1 MQKKIIA
8 LAVAGLVSGVAF
20 AQSNVTIYGVA
31 DANYYYAS
39 GDNLSRTGIDSGG
52 DSGSRIGFKGEEAL
66 GNGLKAIFT
75 MEYGTSIDGG
85 DNDAALGG
93 ARQAFVGLDTSV
105 GSFTV
110 GRQYA
115 PSWWYYGRNS
125 ANDVKM
131 NMPINS
137 IQGDLIGKW
146 AGGTMTTG
154 DAARWNNSIA
164 YQSKNWSGFE
174 LRTVYSFGENT
185 EDDRRNDTA
194 ELMDDG
200 KFGLGVNYANGPF
213 QATLIYQGKY
223 NVSGAAP
230 ALTTLKGK
238 SSNDINEYMVGASYD
253 FKVVKLYGSYQQTDA
268 DLGNQD
274 KQAKIYALGL
284 GIPVSAAGTVSV
296 ELMEARYDQDNALT
310 DGRTRGL
317 GVGYTHSLSKR
328 TTLYAGLGFIQ
339 NKDRDGNGSSAILGA
354 GTNNPNTGLGY
365 KGVGEANENNWSIT
379 TGVKHTF

>member
-31 DANYYYAS
+31 DANYYYAN

-52 DSGSRIGFKGEEAL
+52 YSGSRIGFKGEEAL

-75 MEYGTSIDGG
+75 IEYGTDIDT
-85 DNDAALGG
+85 NSAFNQT
-93 ARQAFVGLDTSV
+93 RQAFVGVDSSV
-105 GSFTV
+105 GSFTL

-115 PSWWYYGRNS
+115 PSGIYYGRNS
-125 ANDVKM
+125 SNDVTM
-131 NMPINS
+131 NMPINA

-154 DAARWNNSIA
+154 GESRWDNSVV

-174 LRTVYSFGENT
+174 LRAIYSFGENK
-185 EDDRRNDTA
+185 ENDASNTSP

-200 KFGLGVNYANGPF
+200 KFGIGANYANGPF

-223 NVSGAAP
+223 NVSTAATP
-230 ALTTLKGK
+230 AIGNGTVTLLPAVPASK
-238 SSNDINEYMVGASYD
+238 SSNDINEYMLGASYD
-253 FKVVKLYGSYQQTDA
+253 FKVVKLYGSYQLTDT
-268 DLGNQD
+268 DNGNND

-284 GIPVSAAGTVSV
+284 GIPVSAAGRVSV
-296 ELMEARYDQDNALT
+296 ELMEARYDTDRRDV

-317 GVGYTHSLSKR
+317 GVGYTHNMSKR
-328 TTLYAGLGFIQ
+328 TMLYAGIGYMQ
-339 NKDRDGNGSSAILGA
+339 NKDRNGTGSSL
-354 GTNNPNTGLGY
+354 GLGY
-365 KGVGEANENNWSIT
+365 KGVGEADEKNWSVT

>member
-1 MQKKIIA
+1 
-8 LAVAGLVSGVAF
+8 
-20 AQSNVTIYGVA
+20 
-31 DANYYYAS
+31 
-39 GDNLSRTGIDSGG
+39 
-52 DSGSRIGFKGEEAL
+52 
-66 GNGLKAIFT
+66 
-75 MEYGTSIDGG
+75 
-85 DNDAALGG
+85 
-93 ARQAFVGLDTSV
+93 
-105 GSFTV
+105 
-110 GRQYA
+110 
-115 PSWWYYGRNS
+115 
-125 ANDVKM
+125 M

-310 DGRTRGL
+310 LTDGRTRGL